1 MNLAASVITTMPNAA
16 WEVYGKRFLEAFTKN
31 WPAQIPLLVVLD
43 DDLLIPDVTKLLRPQ
58 DACAVHNNPDRK
70 AFLDRNKG
78 KDDPQNYRKQALRFC
93 HKVFALK
100 NGADFWK
107 SVEGPEKAR
116 YLIWIDADVLITRP
130 VSLEEIVACLPEQ
143 GAAVSYMGR
152 KDWDH
157 SECGW
162 MAFDLQTG
170 GDKIIDGMVE
180 YYTSDKVFELEQ
192 WHDSYIFDKVMA
204 KAIVDGVESFAKG
217 GTPSPGFTNLTRH
230 KSGMEIWPQ
239 SPMAAW
245 SRHYKG
251 PIAKQELGGPPPMKP
266 AQIPKNGMSNIQ
278 IQTKNSIPN
287 EQIQRNIL
295 ENQAQ
300 IKQWVRT
307 CIETD
312 EEIVVASAGP
322 MLIAE
327 DLRTEVGAG
336 RKIVA
341 VKHALGPL
349 EAAGIKPWACILL
362 DPREHVAAFVDSP
375 DKDVIWFVAS
385 QVTPKAVKKLL
396 DAGCTVWGYH
406 AAVGADEEQYT
417 QRQSDAVVSGGSATA
432 TRGLFLLDKLG
443 FRNFR
448 LYGYDLCFPDKPN
461 MDERDEFGQPKHFE
475 VSIDAKTPHY
485 KAKRAFW
492 SKAELLAQYQEMN
505 DLLGKTLWKIEA
517 FGHGIVPFLTDAKRV
532 SDLRE
537 ASKRGKL
544 KRQKPISYE
553 ELLGCRNKT
562 PFFRRW
568 PFILPRTRQKPNK
581 ASSF

>member
-1 MNLAASVITTMPNAA
+1 MNLAASVITSFGNAQF
-16 WEVYGKRFLEAFTKN
+16 EIHGRKMIEGFTKN

-58 DACAVHNNPDRK
+58 DACAVHNNSDRK
-70 AFLDRNKG
+70 AFLERNKG
-78 KDDPQNYRKQALRFC
+78 RDDPTNYRKQALRFC

-107 SVEGPEKAR
+107 SVTGPEKAR
-116 YLIWIDADVLITRP
+116 YLIWLDADVLITRP
-130 VSLEEIVACLPEQ
+130 VSLQEIVACLPEQ

-162 MAFDLQTG
+162 MGFDLQSG
-170 GDKIIDGMVE
+170 GNKVIDDMVQ
-180 YYTSDKVFELEQ
+180 YYITDKVFDLPQ
-192 WHDSYIFDKVMA
+192 WHDSFIFDQVLAAHVTK
-204 KAIVDGVESFAKG
+204 GVEDFSKG
-217 GTPSPGFTNLTRH
+217 GNPGLGFTNLTRN
-230 KSGMEIWPQ
+230 KPGMEIWPQ

-251 PIAKQELGGPPPMKP
+251 PIAKQELGGPAPKQP
-266 AQIPKNGMSNIQ
+266 AMMPKTGGIQ

-287 EQIQRNIL
+287 ENIQRNIL

-300 IKQWVRT
+300 IKQWVRG
-307 CIETD
+307 CVVTD

-322 MLIAE
+322 MLIPE
-327 DLRTEVGAG
+327 DLQAEVDAG

-341 VKHALGPL
+341 VKHALEPL

-362 DPREHVAAFVDSP
+362 DPREHVAAFVDHP
-375 DKDVIWFVAS
+375 DKDVLWFVAS

-417 QRQSDAVVSGGSATA
+417 QRQSEAVVSGGSATA

-485 KAKRAFW
+485 KAKKAFW

-505 DLLGKTLWKIEA
+505 DLLGRMPWKVHA

-537 ASKRGKL
+537 ASKKGNL
-544 KRQKPISYE
+544 VVQKPVSYD

-562 PFFRRW
+562 HFLQRLRR
-568 PFILPRTRQKPNK
+568 ILPKTRLKPK
-581 ASSF
+581 QARSS